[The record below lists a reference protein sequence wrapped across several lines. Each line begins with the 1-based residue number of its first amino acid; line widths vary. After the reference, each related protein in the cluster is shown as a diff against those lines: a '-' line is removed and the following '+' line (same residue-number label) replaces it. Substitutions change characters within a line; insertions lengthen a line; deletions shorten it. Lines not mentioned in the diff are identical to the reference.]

1 MASTAALFD
10 SFFVA
15 AFHSFLLET
24 GYSTKEHS
32 NYLPLVHLSPQSFYR
47 TKNRIPMAGA
57 KLQNQRESNSK
68 ARAEE
73 VHLLCRAQNYFDGT
87 SKLTSKLTRYAR

>member
-10 SFFVA
+10 SSFVA
-15 AFHSFLLET
+15 AFHSFQLKT

-32 NYLPLVHLSPQSFYR
+32 NFLPLVHLSPQSFSR

-57 KLQNQRESNSK
+57 KLQNQREIK
-68 ARAEE
+68 TQLK
-73 VHLLCRAQNYFDGT
+73 HFLLCTLKYFRNANKSEMRT
-87 SKLTSKLTRYAR
+87 